1 MRALTVLLAL
11 VATPFLVGV
20 AQQPVKTNN
29 GVGHDAAH
37 CARRVAQR
45 PGEAINKCDPAPT
58 TPPPV
63 VNPPVVDP
71 PAGDPPPSLP
81 PPPLPPPPAPPPVSG
96 GGCVS
101 SGPAGGTASIDGQ
114 VFVDASPWPGL
125 QSWCVTVS
133 GPVNATAVTDA
144 SGNYLFPG
152 LPAGTYTVCESVQ
165 YGWHQTF
172 PTNGPGCATG
182 FGWTITVMDGGGAS
196 FIWFG
201 NLTP

>member
-20 AQQPVKTNN
+20 AQQPVKSNS

-71 PAGDPPPSLP
+71 PAGDPPSLP

-125 QSWCVTVS
+125 QGWCVQAS
-133 GPVNATAVTDA
+133 GPVTVTAVTDA
-144 SGNYLFPG
+144 SGNYLFSG
-152 LPAGTYTVCESVQ
+152 LPAGTYTICETLQS
-165 YGWHQTF
+165 GWHQTF
-172 PTNGPGCATG
+172 PGSGPTCPTG
-182 FGWTITVMDGGGAS
+182 LGWTETVRDGDGVG

>member
-1 MRALTVLLAL
+1 MRAFTVLLAL
-11 VATPFLVGV
+11 VATPFLAGV
-20 AQQPVKTNN
+20 SQQKTNN
-29 GVGHDAAH
+29 GLGHDAAH

-152 LPAGTYTVCESVQ
+152 LPAGTRSEEHTSELQSRLHLVCRLLLEKKKTNR
-165 YGWHQTF
+165 H
-172 PTNGPGCATG
+172 PTTANGARLRSP
-182 FGWTITVMDGGGAS
+182 
-196 FIWFG
+196 
-201 NLTP
+201 

>member
-63 VNPPVVDP
+63 VNPPVADP

-101 SGPAGGTASIDGQ
+101 SGPAGGTASIDRKSTRLNSSHSQ
-114 VFVDASPWPGL
+114 TS
-125 QSWCVTVS
+125 
-133 GPVNATAVTDA
+133 
-144 SGNYLFPG
+144 Y
-152 LPAGTYTVCESVQ
+152 AG
-165 YGWHQTF
+165 F
-172 PTNGPGCATG
+172 R
-182 FGWTITVMDGGGAS
+182 
-196 FIWFG
+196 
-201 NLTP
+201 L

>member
-71 PAGDPPPSLP
+71 PAGDPPPPPP
-81 PPPLPPPPAPPPVSG
+81 PPPLPPPPAPPAASG
-96 GGCVS
+96 GGFGSCR
-101 SGPAGGTASIDGQ
+101 PGGTAATIDR
-114 VFVDASPWPGL
+114 
-125 QSWCVTVS
+125 
-133 GPVNATAVTDA
+133 
-144 SGNYLFPG
+144 
-152 LPAGTYTVCESVQ
+152 
-165 YGWHQTF
+165 
-172 PTNGPGCATG
+172 
-182 FGWTITVMDGGGAS
+182 
-196 FIWFG
+196 
-201 NLTP
+201 

>member
-114 VFVDASPWPGL
+114 VFVEIGRAS
-125 QSWCVTVS
+125 CRERV
-133 GPVNATAVTDA
+133 
-144 SGNYLFPG
+144 
-152 LPAGTYTVCESVQ
+152 
-165 YGWHQTF
+165 
-172 PTNGPGCATG
+172 
-182 FGWTITVMDGGGAS
+182 
-196 FIWFG
+196 
-201 NLTP
+201 